1 MQATVTDDLEL
12 VLRWHDSGEST
23 VRFAFASGSEFTV
36 TGNVC
41 LERGLNY
48 QGNTRISFQT
58 MCYGQDLDQFG
69 FELRRLTQGGAESAR
84 FMNTGGDFEI
94 RVTPTPHE
102 RMGRRVLLSE
112 LRYRHHRIVGD
123 VSSDS
128 ELVMPV
134 GPAEDLWRTAEAIRE
149 ILRLFQVDCRSLF
162 ELPKSP

>member
-1 MQATVTDDLEL
+1 MQATVTEDLEL
-12 VLRWHDSGEST
+12 VLRWHDNGEST
-23 VRFAFASGSEFTV
+23 VRFAIASGSEFTV

-41 LERGLNY
+41 WERGLNY

-84 FMNTGGDFEI
+84 FLNTGGDFEI
-94 RVTPTPHE
+94 RVTPHE
-102 RMGRRVLLSE
+102 SMGRRVLLSE
-112 LRYRHHRIVGD
+112 LRYRHLRIIGD

-134 GPAEDLWRTAEAIRE
+134 GPAEDLCRTAEAIRE